1 MRFFECSCSPFPSQ
15 LSSFLTHLLILYT
28 LSSSVEASSRNNYQW
43 SYDSDVFGGPDFW
56 GLVEKDWWMC
66 RKGRLQSP
74 IDIQPDR
81 LLFDASVKP
90 VRLDKLP
97 VLSEFVNTG
106 QMVRIRIGYSTKK
119 PSVNITNG
127 PLYGYRYRVQRI
139 DFHMGRGKENGSEH
153 TINGRRF
160 PMEVQL
166 VAFNTDLYPNFTAA
180 SKSPHGIAILS
191 VLVDFGAQT
200 NQELTK
206 LTIATA
212 SISYKDQRVQ
222 MADFEPW
229 RLLPFTRDIITYEG
243 SLTSPGCHETVTWII
258 LNQPI
263 FITREHFEEWS
274 HLYHTM
280 EGAEKVPVAPNYRKI
295 QETNNRLVRTNIQHK
310 MSYNCNV
317 SVNKIHYRANH
328 VAPKAAPQHSTRRHN
343 NPFV

>member
-1 MRFFECSCSPFPSQ
+1 
-15 LSSFLTHLLILYT
+15 
-28 LSSSVEASSRNNYQW
+28 
-43 SYDSDVFGGPDFW
+43 
-56 GLVEKDWWMC
+56 MC

-274 HLYHTM
+274 HLYHIM
-280 EGAEKVPVAPNYRKI
+280 EGFEIVLDRAQLANGPRKPTIAWFAPI
-295 QETNNRLVRTNIQHK
+295 FSI
-310 MSYNCNV
+310 SYNCNV

-328 VAPKAAPQHSTRRHN
+328 VAPKAAAPQHSTRRHN

>member
-1 MRFFECSCSPFPSQ
+1 MRFECSLFPLFLIPST
-15 LSSFLTHLLILYT
+15 SFLFFFSFIK
-28 LSSSVEASSRNNYQW
+28 SSEGTQNYQW

-66 RKGRLQSP
+66 KKGRLQSP

-106 QMVRIRIGYSTKK
+106 QMVRIRIGYSSKK
-119 PSVNITNG
+119 PSVNITSG

-166 VAFNTDLYPNFTAA
+166 VAFNTDLYPNFTTA
-180 SKSPHGIAILS
+180 SKSPHGIAILT
-191 VLVDFGAQT
+191 VLVDFGSQT

-229 RLLPFTRDIITYEG
+229 RLLPFTRDLITYEG

-274 HLYHTM
+274 HLYLSM
-280 EGAEKVPVAPNYRKI
+280 EGAEKVPVAPNFRKI

-317 SVNKIHYRANH
+317 SINKIHYRANH
-328 VAPKAAPQHSTRRHN
+328 LPSASSSSPHQQHSSRRHN
-343 NPFV
+343 NPFIN